1 MNGTNKDDAPDAA
14 GPEAF
19 SPLQSMILQ
28 VFRIGAWGAAL
39 VAMLYIMHTPS

>member
-1 MNGTNKDDAPDAA
+1 MNENNKGDAPDAA
-14 GPEAF
+14 GQEGF